1 MKVIQGISASTGMA
15 CGSVLIYQSPCL
27 DFVSKSEIN
36 MVEEQQ
42 KLVDAFQK
50 SSTELDLIIKNLS
63 ENLGKE
69 YAHIFRAQK
78 TMLEDDDF
86 FSEIKQIIK
95 DASQCSEAALHSVYS
110 DYAALFTQ
118 LGDDDYNKQR
128 LVDLTDLYKR
138 IMRNLL
144 GIKETNLADI
154 PKNSIIVATELLP
167 SDTALMHREHVNGL
181 ISEKGGVTSHVAI
194 LAKSLSIPAIIGIK
208 DAVKELNDQ
217 ELIYMDVSDF
227 EKGVVYVS
235 PDENK
240 IKELDQQI
248 RDYKEQIALI
258 FKMKDLEPVT
268 EDGKKLILSANIGSG
283 DDFKQALLFGAKS
296 VGLLR
301 TEFLFL
307 NAAKLPDE
315 EIQFEFYKKVASQLN
330 PGMVIIRTLDI
341 GGDKE
346 VKGLDLPKEDNPFL
360 GVRGIRFCFEHVD
373 LFKTQLKAILRAAE
387 FGNIKMM
394 FPMIADVEELNKAK
408 TLLSEAADELA
419 QAGKS
424 FNADIEVGVMIE
436 TPAAVLISD
445 ILTEN
450 GDFVSV
456 GTNDLTQYLL
466 SADRINE
473 NVSQYYRTFSPAVFR
488 ALDMTVKN
496 TKKNGKWVGICGELG
511 GINFVIPVLIGLGIE
526 ELSMNPQMLPQA
538 IKIIRNLKFSD
549 CQKVAQKVLSMT
561 SGQEIKTFLRAQY
574 ESI

>member
-1 MKVIQGISASTGMA
+1 MKVIQGISASSGMA
-15 CGSVLIYQSPCL
+15 KGKVLIYQSPCL
-27 DFVSKSEIN
+27 DFVSKKETNI
-36 MVEEQQ
+36 EEELQ
-42 KLVDAFQK
+42 KLIDAFQK
-50 SSTELDLIIKNLS
+50 SSAELDLIVSNLS
-63 ENLGKE
+63 SSLGKE
-69 YAHIFRAQK
+69 YAHIFRAQM
-78 TMLEDDDF
+78 TMLEDEDF
-86 FSEIKQIIK
+86 FSEINEKIK
-95 DASQCSEAALHSVYS
+95 ETSQCSEEALHSVYS

-138 IMRNLL
+138 VMRNLL
-144 GIKETNLADI
+144 GLKETNLADI
-154 PKNSIIVATELLP
+154 PKDSIIVATELLP
-167 SDTALMHREHVNGL
+167 SDTAAMHRDHVNGL

-208 DAVKELNDQ
+208 DAVEHLNDSD
-217 ELIYMDVSDF
+217 LIYMDVSDF
-227 EKGVVYVS
+227 EKAVVYVA

-240 IKELDQQI
+240 IKELDRKITEYEDQL
-248 RDYKEQIALI
+248 ALT
-258 FKMKDLEPVT
+258 FKMKDQEPIT
-268 EDGKKLILSANIGSG
+268 EDGRKVTLSANIGSD
-283 DDFKQALLFGAKS
+283 DDFEQALLFGAKS

-301 TEFLFL
+301 TEFLFI
-307 NAAKLPDE
+307 NSAILPDE
-315 EIQFEFYKKVASQLN
+315 EIQFEFYKKVAAKLN

-373 LFKTQLKAILRAAE
+373 LFKTQLKAILRAAK
-387 FGNIKMM
+387 FGNIKIM
-394 FPMIADVEELNKAK
+394 FPMIADAEELVKAK
-408 TLLSEAADELA
+408 ALLAEAADELNKE
-419 QAGKS
+419 GKS
-424 FNADIEVGVMIE
+424 YNTDIDVGVMIE
-436 TPAAVLISD
+436 TPAAVMTSD
-445 ILTEN
+445 ILTEE

-473 NVSQYYRTFSPAVFR
+473 NVSQYYRAFSPAVFR

-549 CQKVAQKVLSMT
+549 CQKAAQKVLSMK
-561 SGQEIKTFLRAQY
+561 SDREIKTFLRSQY
-574 ESI
+574 E